1 MTSITI
7 DIPDDQLQKL
17 QNLAKAHG
25 VSLEELLR
33 SSLEDWL
40 SSPKPEFS
48 EAASYVLKKNAEL
61 YKRLA

>member
-17 QNLAKAHG
+17 QSLAKAHG
-25 VSLEELLR
+25 ISPEELLR

-48 EAASYVLKKNAEL
+48 DAASYVLKKNAEL

>member
-17 QNLAKAHG
+17 QNLAKEHG
-25 VSLEELLR
+25 VSPEELLR

-40 SSPKPEFS
+40 NLLKPEFND
-48 EAASYVLKKNAEL
+48 AASCVLKKMLNFIGV
-61 YKRLA
+61 

>member
-17 QNLAKAHG
+17 QNLAKEHG
-25 VSLEELLR
+25 VSPEELLR

-40 SSPKPEFS
+40 RSPKPEFS